1 MHKIKA
7 ITSSCSSNKCSNYF
21 KLSEKPRGTG
31 ETTQKL
37 DGWYTDPTSRLK
49 EQREEAERTEPEGW
63 DQLQKLLKQ
72 TGLAKWSWINGDVKR
87 GERERFPGCF
97 FPLTLQSGQI
107 LPVQNYSEVSWHQS
121 LGNMACRVLVLPFY
135 HAKQIRRRIWRQTGQ
150 RPAQA
155 HQQDCKIYR
164 DSRYKRGV
172 GASYWWGAN
181 TGIRVLASW
190 TSAGW
195 EARPGSRGEAS
206 LWWGPSHV
214 TMAHPTGTSCL
225 PLGRAVGSSGVAAT
239 GDNAQTRLRRDVP

>member
-72 TGLAKWSWINGDVKR
+72 TGRAKWSWINGDVKR
-87 GERERFPGCF
+87 GEREKFPGCF
-97 FPLTLQSGQI
+97 FPLTLQSCQI
-107 LPVQNYSEVSWHQS
+107 LPVQNYSGQLTPELGKHGLQS
-121 LGNMACRVLVLPFY
+121 SGSALLSCKANQETDVTAN
-135 HAKQIRRRIWRQTGQ
+135 WSETSTGALAGLQ
-150 RPAQA
+150 
-155 HQQDCKIYR
+155 IYR
-164 DSRYKRGV
+164 DWRYKRGV